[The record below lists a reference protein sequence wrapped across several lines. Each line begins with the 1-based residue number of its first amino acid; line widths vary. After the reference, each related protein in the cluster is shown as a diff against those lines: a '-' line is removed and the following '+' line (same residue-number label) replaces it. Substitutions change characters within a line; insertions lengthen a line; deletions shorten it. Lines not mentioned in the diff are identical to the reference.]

1 VPEFWLNQ
9 INPAWTTNFEVHAQA
24 DQDHDGV
31 PNGDEYVAGTDATN
45 ALSVFRLQLGM
56 SNGMSVVSFPTVPAG
71 GFYGLGGTRRYAL
84 EQTTNNLTVP
94 NWKDVTG
101 LDNVTG
107 AGQII
112 TYTNQLDA
120 AAMRFF
126 RGRVWLE

>member
-1 VPEFWLNQ
+1 
-9 INPAWTTNFEVHAQA
+9 
-24 DQDHDGV
+24 
-31 PNGDEYVAGTDATN
+31 
-45 ALSVFRLQLGM
+45 M
-56 SNGMSVVSFPTVPAG
+56 SAVSFPTVPAG

-84 EQTTNNLTVP
+84 EQTTNNLSAQ

-101 LDNVTG
+101 FDNVAGTG
-107 AGQII
+107 QPF